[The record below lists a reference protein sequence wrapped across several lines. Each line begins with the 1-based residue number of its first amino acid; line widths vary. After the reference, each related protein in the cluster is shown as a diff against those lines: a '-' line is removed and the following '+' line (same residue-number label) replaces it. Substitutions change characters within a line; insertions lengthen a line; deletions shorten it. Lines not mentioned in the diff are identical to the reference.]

1 MINQNVVEQI
11 TKAIWLYN
19 ADCDYKQ
26 IAEYLK
32 VDIDTAVKT
41 VQAANILE
49 GIEL

>member
-1 MINQNVVEQI
+1 MINQYVMDQV

-26 IAEYLK
+26 IAKYLE
-32 VDIDTAVKT
+32 VSVEDAVKM
-41 VQAANILE
+41 VQAANIIE

>member
-26 IAEYLK
+26 IAKYLEISIE
-32 VDIDTAVKT
+32 DAVKM
-41 VQAANILE
+41 VQAANIIE